1 MAPISELFIARP
13 RHALPGNVR
22 IAASRPIHRITTT
35 PVGCLE
41 LRRIT
46 GRRVDRAQPDA
57 GALRRHVDAASLVGG
72 ETMVASA
79 MTRLRRGRKRREER
93 GGADGGEGERGLHV
107 TCLRGSMTSHLAY
120 TFSSSISG
128 CFHLDRCGAAL

>member
-1 MAPISELFIARP
+1 MLCPD
-13 RHALPGNVR
+13 GGVR
-22 IAASRPIHRITTT
+22 IAASLRPIHRITTT

-41 LRRIT
+41 LRRIA

-79 MTRLRRGRKRREER
+79 MLRLRRGRKRREER
-93 GGADGGEGERGLHV
+93 GAQTAAKASEDFMSQ
-107 TCLRGSMTSHLAY
+107 CLRGSIQYTDRLDQPLPTANSIRLA
-120 TFSSSISG
+120 
-128 CFHLDRCGAAL
+128 